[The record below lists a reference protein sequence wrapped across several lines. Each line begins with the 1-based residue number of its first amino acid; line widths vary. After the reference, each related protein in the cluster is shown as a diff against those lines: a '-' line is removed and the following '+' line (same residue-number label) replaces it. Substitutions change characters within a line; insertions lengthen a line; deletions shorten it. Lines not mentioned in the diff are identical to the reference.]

1 MDGIRVDC
9 VFLLRLLEKQAC
21 DQELR
26 GWNSNIFFR
35 MSLFV
40 ASLNSGSNGNCYYV
54 GNSDEAV
61 LIDGGISC
69 REIEKRIKRLGLS
82 LRKVKGVF
90 VTHEHGDHI
99 HGVASLSKKHRMP
112 VYLTAGTRS
121 GGNMRLI
128 DEHVHELPSNT
139 TVTIGALRITGF
151 PKRHDASE
159 PQSFMISSESVNV
172 GIFTDIGIA
181 CDNVVSNFRQCHA
194 AFLESNYDELMLEHG
209 RYPLALKNRIRGGMG
224 HLSNKQARQL
234 FITHRPAFMTHLF
247 LVHLSQNNNHPRIV
261 RDTFYPIAG
270 DTQIIIASR
279 ERESKLFHIRNTSSL
294 RRESAPARFAE
305 QLSMF

>member
-1 MDGIRVDC
+1 
-9 VFLLRLLEKQAC
+9 
-21 DQELR
+21 
-26 GWNSNIFFR
+26 

-54 GNSDEAV
+54 GNDDEAV

-69 REIEKRIKRLGLS
+69 REIEKRMKRLGLS

-90 VTHEHGDHI
+90 ISHEHGDHI
-99 HGVASLSKKHRMP
+99 HGVSSLSKKHRMP
-112 VYLTAGTRS
+112 VYLSAGTLA

-128 DEHVHELPSNT
+128 EEHVRLLTSDT
-139 TVTIGALRITGF
+139 TVTLGALRITAFG
-151 PKRHDASE
+151 KRHDASE
-159 PQSFMISSESVNV
+159 PQSFMISSDSVNV
-172 GIFTDIGIA
+172 GIFTDIGVA
-181 CDNVVSNFRQCHA
+181 CDNVISNFRQCHA
-194 AFLESNYDELMLEHG
+194 AFLESNYDESMLDQG

-234 FITHRPAFMTHLF
+234 FITHRPAFMSHLF

-261 RDTFYPIAG
+261 RDTFYPVAG
-270 DTQIIIASR
+270 DTQIVIASR
-279 ERESKLFHIRNTSSL
+279 ERESKLFHIRNQSLL
-294 RRESAPARFAE
+294 RRELRPVAFAE

>member
-1 MDGIRVDC
+1 
-9 VFLLRLLEKQAC
+9 
-21 DQELR
+21 
-26 GWNSNIFFR
+26 

-54 GNSDEAV
+54 GNDEDAV

-69 REIEKRIKRLGLS
+69 REIEKRMKRLGLS

-99 HGVASLSKKHRMP
+99 HGVASLSKKHRIA
-112 VYLTAGTRS
+112 VYMTPNTREAGNTRFP
-121 GGNMRLI
+121 
-128 DEHVHELPSNT
+128 DEHVHLLSANA
-139 TVTIGALRITGF
+139 TVAVGAMRITAF
-151 PKRHDASE
+151 PKKHDAAE
-159 PQSFMISSESVNV
+159 PVSFMISSDTVNV
-172 GIFTDIGIA
+172 GVFTDIGVA
-181 CDNVVSNFRQCHA
+181 CENVVSNFRKCHA
-194 AFLESNYDELMLEHG
+194 AFLESNYDELMLDQG
-209 RYPLALKNRIRGGMG
+209 GYPLALKNRIRGGFG

-234 FITHRPAFMTHLF
+234 FITHRPSFMSHLF

-261 RDTFYPIAG
+261 RDTFYPVAG

-279 ERESKLFHIRNTSSL
+279 EKESKLFHIRNITSA
-294 RRESAPARFAE
+294 RGERAPARIAE